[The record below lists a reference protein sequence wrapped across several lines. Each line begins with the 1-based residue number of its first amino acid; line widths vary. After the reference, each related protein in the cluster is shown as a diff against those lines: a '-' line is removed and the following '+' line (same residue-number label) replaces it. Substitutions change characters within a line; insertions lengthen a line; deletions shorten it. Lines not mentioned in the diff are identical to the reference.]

1 MIRGEGLELRPW
13 DGELAEQMAGWSLH
27 GFPYHAFDLGHL
39 RDAAARANAVVACQ
53 DDTRHMHFV
62 AVEDGVAVGR
72 VSVNPK
78 DISGSYL
85 WSVHVPPEHEG
96 KGVCRRMLAVL
107 MEWLEIHHPRQS
119 FLLTSNAF
127 NHHAHRAYEALGFRI
142 SESRWHF
149 DRQISEVLWKVT
161 PKERE
166 PIQRYLR
173 FQSGRWQ
180 VKTHI
185 FRREPGAV
193 MDVTV
198 RKVELAG

>member
-1 MIRGEGLELRPW
+1 LRGNGLELRPW
-13 DGELAEQMAGWSLH
+13 DLDLAEQMGNWRLH
-27 GFPYHAFDLGHL
+27 GFPYHAFDLAHL
-39 RDAAARANAVVACQ
+39 RDPAARANAVIACRE
-53 DDTRHMHFV
+53 DARHYHFV

-72 VSVNPK
+72 ASVNPK
-78 DISGSYL
+78 DVSGTYL

-96 KGVCRRMLAVL
+96 KAVCRRMLAVL
-107 MEWLEIHHPRQS
+107 MEWLEVHEPRPS
-119 FLLTSNAF
+119 FLLASNAF

-149 DRQISEVLWKVT
+149 DRQISEQLWKVT
-161 PKERE
+161 PKVRE

-185 FRREPGAV
+185 FRREPGAP
-193 MDVTV
+193 MDVSAST
-198 RKVELAG
+198 RELAG